1 MCRFGGRRSRDTVPN
16 RGVAGAIR
24 RIRRWERAEALGA
37 SPVEPWK
44 ESRERGEPWNHE
56 SPGAGNHLTGWTLW
70 TENEEAVLRSGGDGS
85 RHLERDLHT
94 LPFGADGRD
103 AAPSSER
110 EMERPLR
117 KLRCSTRGMK
127 LVTELV
133 RWFRP
138 VPRGIGEEK
147 RSPEDGLE
155 RDRRKRPPAAALCR
169 GDRWTLRYTAPSET
183 RGSRDFEE
191 AMSARDRK
199 SVV

>member
-1 MCRFGGRRSRDTVPN
+1 MSGEESHPSGAGRGRGGPSPCRMVGGAFCRFGGGRSRDAVPN

-70 TENEEAVLRSGGDGS
+70 TEDEEAVLRSGGDGS

-94 LPFGADGRD
+94 LLFGVEGRD

-117 KLRCSTRGMK
+117 KRRRSTRGMK

-133 RWFRP
+133 RWFPAEAARH
-138 VPRGIGEEK
+138 RIGGKE
-147 RSPEDGLE
+147 P
-155 RDRRKRPPAAALCR
+155 
-169 GDRWTLRYTAPSET
+169 
-183 RGSRDFEE
+183 
-191 AMSARDRK
+191 
-199 SVV
+199 